1 MCRENLSFLP
11 FYHFIIIITEFI
23 GEEEEEEEREIY
35 DMIIL
40 II

>member
-1 MCRENLSFLP
+1 MSYLP
-11 FYHFIIIITEFI
+11 FYHFIIIITLSI
-23 GEEEEEEEREIY
+23 GEEEERERERVY